1 MKRLF
6 CGILAGLLL
15 CLTGCGA
22 QPEPEQLSLFAMDTY
37 MSLAA
42 YGNGAS
48 EALAACGQELNRLDA
63 SLSRTREGQRNL
75 YPEPAGQRP
84 MCPGRRRT

>member
-6 CGILAGLLL
+6 CGIMAGLLL

-42 YGNGAS
+42 YGDGAS
-48 EALAACGQELNRLDA
+48 EAPAAR
-63 SLSRTREGQRNL
+63 S
-75 YPEPAGQRP
+75 
-84 MCPGRRRT
+84 

>member
-42 YGNGAS
+42 Y
-48 EALAACGQELNRLDA
+48 ALKCFTPFANAA
-63 SLSRTREGQRNL
+63 
-75 YPEPAGQRP
+75 
-84 MCPGRRRT
+84 

>member
-42 YGNGAS
+42 YGDGAS
-48 EALAACGQELNRLDA
+48 EALAACDRALALRDDPEVAALAERL
-63 SLSRTREGQRNL
+63 REAVPRAL
-75 YPEPAGQRP
+75 EERSAA
-84 MCPGRRRT
+84 

>member
-22 QPEPEQLSLFAMDTY
+22 QPEPEQLSEPEQQPEQP
-37 MSLAA
+37 
-42 YGNGAS
+42 S
-48 EALAACGQELNRLDA
+48 EQQPEQRRL
-63 SLSRTREGQRNL
+63 LH
-75 YPEPAGQRP
+75 
-84 MCPGRRRT
+84 

>member
-22 QPEPEQLSLFAMDTY
+22 QPEPEQLSHTGHYTL
-37 MSLAA
+37 
-42 YGNGAS
+42 
-48 EALAACGQELNRLDA
+48 R
-63 SLSRTREGQRNL
+63 
-75 YPEPAGQRP
+75 
-84 MCPGRRRT
+84 